1 MKNLFDTERQLV
13 ESGYL
18 FRITDNGGETQD
30 RFTIVTSDGD
40 YFGSDE
46 TPYYALGFFQSGE
59 GIDVNTLDERV
70 EAGTERDLRWIDL
83 PADVRRATFER
94 INQGFADYIESEKCH
109 ASRDQ
114 AEDRQ
119 NVCGTEQFECI
130 YRDGD
135 KFRVRDGGQDDDWT
149 FDSFVEAVRFCLPDV
164 HELSGP
170 EYHSTVDLAD
180 EEGGPTPLWDCNAK
194 PEFVM
199 VRADEI
205 KVGDL
210 VDLEGDQYADPEHGG
225 GGELP
230 TNDFEFQLA
239 EVTEVERETADCV
252 RIGGSGFC
260 VGFPVDHM
268 LKRHGSIAATAE
280 ADAA

>member
-1 MKNLFDTERQLV
+1 MNLFDNEKQLL

-40 YFGSDE
+40 YFGSDA
-46 TPYYALGFFQSGE
+46 TPFYALGFFQSGE
-59 GIDVNTLDERV
+59 GIDVAALNERV
-70 EAGTERDLRWIDL
+70 EEGKERDLRWIDL
-83 PADVRRATFER
+83 PEDVRRAVFQR
-94 INQGFADYIESEKCH
+94 INQGFSDWLESADVKPIREK
-109 ASRDQ
+109 A
-114 AEDRQ
+114 ADRAG
-119 NVCGTEQFECI
+119 VCGNEMFDCI

-135 KFRVRDGGQDDDWT
+135 TFKVRDDAREEDWT

-180 EEGGPTPLWDCNAK
+180 EEGGPKPLWDCDAK
-194 PEFVM
+194 PEFEL
-199 VRADEI
+199 VRADEV
-205 KVGDL
+205 KVGDRL
-210 VDLEGDQYADPEHGG
+210 DLEGDQYADPEHGG

-230 TNDFEFQLA
+230 ANDFEFQLA
-239 EVTEVERETADCV
+239 EVTEVERETADCI

-268 LKRHGSIAATAE
+268 LKRHGTVAAATEEVA
-280 ADAA
+280 